1 MTMKALAVL
10 GLVVLIMGV
19 LSFVVPFPSYHHHG
33 IKVGDSSI
41 GVTTE
46 HDQKLPPAVGIGL
59 MVVGGVMVLAGRR
72 S

>member
-1 MTMKALAVL
+1 MKGLAVF
-10 GLVVLIMGV
+10 GIIVLIVGV

>member
-1 MTMKALAVL
+1 MKALAVL

-59 MVVGGVMVLAGRR
+59 MVVGGVMVLAGKR

>member
-1 MTMKALAVL
+1 MKALALIGV
-10 GLVVLIMGV
+10 VVLIVGV

-41 GVTTE
+41 GITTE